1 MRTRTGVIAAL
12 ITLVLIAV
20 AVPLAT
26 ASPDHGNRLTIGI
39 DLDFD
44 SSGVHAAGTFA
55 VCCAVNDHGRA
66 DAQILS
72 YKPNADE
79 NQATFKAT
87 NTYTGKSGTF
97 TILLDGVTGPLS
109 SQVHIARAR
118 WTVISGTGAYTR
130 LHADGRLTAVTDDTN
145 GSLAAIARGELR

>member
-1 MRTRTGVIAAL
+1 MRARTSLIAAL
-12 ITLVLIAV
+12 ITLALIAV

-55 VCCAVNDHGRA
+55 ACCAVNDHGRA
-66 DAQILS
+66 HAQILS
-72 YKPNADE
+72 YKPNGDE
-79 NQATFKAT
+79 NQATFRAT
-87 NTYTGKSGTF
+87 NTYTGTRGTF
-97 TILLDGVTGPLS
+97 TILLNGVTGPLS
-109 SQVHIARAR
+109 SKVHIAHAH
-118 WTVISGTGAYTR
+118 WTVISGTRAYAS

-145 GSLAAIARGELR
+145 GSLAAIARGELH